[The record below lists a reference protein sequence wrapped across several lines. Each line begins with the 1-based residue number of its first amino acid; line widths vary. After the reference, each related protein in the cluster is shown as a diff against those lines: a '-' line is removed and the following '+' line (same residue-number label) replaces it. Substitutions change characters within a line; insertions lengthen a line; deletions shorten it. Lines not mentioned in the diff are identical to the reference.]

1 VAGLIAWAGNLPV
14 PQHYRNAR
22 VDPKNHASYSFR
34 DRFEMT
40 PRVFTIE
47 EVDALIPELSHR
59 VSAQL
64 ALGAEI
70 ESLVRKLA
78 RDTGSPVESLEPAE
92 GDAPETKKLR
102 ARTRECVERYERGW
116 REIQG
121 LGAVVKDT
129 SMGLLDFYGRLE
141 GRLVWLCWRFGE
153 DRLAYYHELDVGF
166 AGRRALGAEARTR
179 VLN

>member
-1 VAGLIAWAGNLPV
+1 MQRI
-14 PQHYRNAR
+14 
-22 VDPKNHASYSFR
+22 
-34 DRFEMT
+34 
-40 PRVFTIE
+40 FTIE

-59 VSAQL
+59 VSALL

-70 ESLVRKLA
+70 EGLVRRLSRETGKPVASLDPHPEEPLA
-78 RDTGSPVESLEPAE
+78 TRTLRTKIRD
-92 GDAPETKKLR
+92 
-102 ARTRECVERYERGW
+102 CVVRYEKGW
-116 REIQG
+116 RDIQE

-153 DRLAYYHELDVGF
+153 ERLGYYHELDVGF
-166 AGRRALGAEARTR
+166 AGRQALGAEARNR